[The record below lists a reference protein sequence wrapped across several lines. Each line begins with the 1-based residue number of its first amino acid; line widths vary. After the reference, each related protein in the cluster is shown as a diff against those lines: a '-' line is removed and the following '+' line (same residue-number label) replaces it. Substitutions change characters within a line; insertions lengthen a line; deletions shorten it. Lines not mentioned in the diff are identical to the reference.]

1 MTTRYSIVNQ
11 EGLVVNVL
19 EWAGAEWL
27 PPRNHYVIASDT
39 AGIGYKYDFNTKQF
53 TPPAK

>member
-1 MTTRYSIVNQ
+1 MTTRYAIVNQ
-11 EGLVVNVL
+11 EGLVVNVV

-39 AGIGYKYDFNTKQF
+39 AGIGYKYDFDTKEF